1 MQAAA
6 GRARRLLTSPAASG
20 ILSAPRPGCAALA
33 GSGALL
39 PRLDGVPSSPSPSP
53 APPLLARSFSA
64 TSSSRLPRNLLSP
77 SISSQWRNEKS
88 VCYHMA
94 ATHYSTEASDID
106 QPTEAVVELYQKMLK
121 SVEAETMPPNAWL
134 WSMISSCSNKED
146 IKLLIQIL
154 QKLRR
159 LSNLRIDANFNDHLC
174 MKVAE
179 ACARVGA
186 LDYGLKVLW
195 KHNVYGITPTIG
207 SAHYLLK
214 HAKEKNDT
222 KLMGSIMQVLQ
233 RNSMPLQPGTA
244 DIVFSICYNAD
255 RWDLLSKYARRFVK
269 SGVKLHGASFDIWM
283 DFAAKVGDSQSIW
296 NINSLRG
303 KSVKRYNLATGF
315 ACVKGFL
322 LERKPESA
330 AAMIK
335 LLHKHSPDEK
345 KQLVTDELQKLVAE
359 WPAEVIKRQ
368 KKDDR
373 KALEEALITDIPQMI
388 SSVSKLRLDIS
399 SGALLQSRRR
409 RRRPDQRRKDS
420 PPVTGNFRMRRI
432 RGFVFVVILVM
443 ISSLCSATNAL
454 SWSMFSSSSKKPSM
468 APPPPL
474 DGGVPVAEF
483 SIDGGGDAR
492 GDKLMENARR
502 RIAAGDG
509 RPGTTCWSEAY
520 RSLFASCGDIMADK
534 ELQARLAW
542 RLSGC
547 FQEDSGRPPLPPC
560 DAAAAHGHGH
570 ADMVHCRERL
580 SDSESK
586 VFLAFFLETNTLC
599 HQLQAEAFKRSTERL
614 VNDLTR
620 SARSA
625 REKLEAIEERSEKIM
640 RESDHLRRSLSSIMS
655 QTEHLATASEDVRAR
670 IGDVLDRSAAIFER
684 SREIAAA
691 QAELRGGQA
700 AMREE
705 LAAGMAQVE
714 ASYRSIGEEMGRLK
728 QEAMGIEREVRA
740 VGDAMAARMVDLQSA
755 ADDIGA
761 AAGRSLE
768 NQMLLLDGQAKAME
782 GLNHIYSFQA
792 QALQESRETIQK
804 LAQFGQQQQEELL
817 SRQEQIRHAH
827 DDLMKN
833 SESILE
839 AQEEFRAKQAS
850 IFAALDKLYVLHN
863 AVLVESRFIKAFFFY
878 CCITFLV
885 YLLTSAKQT
894 FAIRGHLYFG
904 LCITLVLETVVI
916 KLGAD
921 DFSKQFLIMSKVLL
935 IRSVFLAAAAAQIL
949 HSIFTYKD
957 YEVLNHQLLQTLMEK
972 VRAIEGNGSGG
983 DQMNPWSTG
992 SDCSSIGDCSLFF
1005 DEQLQD
1011 EVDSEIDPDF
1021 ALPREICGNG
1031 SILPE
1036 EFGEN
1041 SVTTSI
1047 SRRYNLRPR
1056 IRPRFSEDNH
1066 IR

>member
-1 MQAAA
+1 MEQTAPATPGPEAEGLAA
-6 GRARRLLTSPAASG
+6 G
-20 ILSAPRPGCAALA
+20 
-33 GSGALL
+33 
-39 PRLDGVPSSPSPSP
+39 
-53 APPLLARSFSA
+53 
-64 TSSSRLPRNLLSP
+64 
-77 SISSQWRNEKS
+77 
-88 VCYHMA
+88 
-94 ATHYSTEASDID
+94 
-106 QPTEAVVELYQKMLK
+106 
-121 SVEAETMPPNAWL
+121 
-134 WSMISSCSNKED
+134 
-146 IKLLIQIL
+146 
-154 QKLRR
+154 
-159 LSNLRIDANFNDHLC
+159 
-174 MKVAE
+174 
-179 ACARVGA
+179 
-186 LDYGLKVLW
+186 
-195 KHNVYGITPTIG
+195 
-207 SAHYLLK
+207 
-214 HAKEKNDT
+214 
-222 KLMGSIMQVLQ
+222 
-233 RNSMPLQPGTA
+233 
-244 DIVFSICYNAD
+244 
-255 RWDLLSKYARRFVK
+255 
-269 SGVKLHGASFDIWM
+269 
-283 DFAAKVGDSQSIW
+283 
-296 NINSLRG
+296 
-303 KSVKRYNLATGF
+303 
-315 ACVKGFL
+315 
-322 LERKPESA
+322 
-330 AAMIK
+330 
-335 LLHKHSPDEK
+335 
-345 KQLVTDELQKLVAE
+345 
-359 WPAEVIKRQ
+359 
-368 KKDDR
+368 
-373 KALEEALITDIPQMI
+373 
-388 SSVSKLRLDIS
+388 
-399 SGALLQSRRR
+399 
-409 RRRPDQRRKDS
+409 
-420 PPVTGNFRMRRI
+420 
-432 RGFVFVVILVM
+432 
-443 ISSLCSATNAL
+443 
-454 SWSMFSSSSKKPSM
+454 
-468 APPPPL
+468 
-474 DGGVPVAEF
+474 DGGVPVADF

-502 RIAAGDG
+502 RIAAGNG
-509 RPGTTCWSEAY
+509 RPAGTTCWSEAY

-542 RLSGC
+542 HLSSC

-684 SREIAAA
+684 SKEIAAA

-714 ASYRSIGEEMGRLK
+714 ASYRSIGEEMGRLRHK
-728 QEAMGIEREVRA
+728 AMGIEREVRA

-782 GLNHIYSFQA
+782 GLNHLYSFQA

-894 FAIRGHLYFG
+894 FTIRGHLYFG

-992 SDCSSIGDCSLFF
+992 SDCSSIGDCSWFF

>member
-1 MQAAA
+1 
-6 GRARRLLTSPAASG
+6 
-20 ILSAPRPGCAALA
+20 
-33 GSGALL
+33 
-39 PRLDGVPSSPSPSP
+39 
-53 APPLLARSFSA
+53 
-64 TSSSRLPRNLLSP
+64 
-77 SISSQWRNEKS
+77 
-88 VCYHMA
+88 
-94 ATHYSTEASDID
+94 
-106 QPTEAVVELYQKMLK
+106 
-121 SVEAETMPPNAWL
+121 
-134 WSMISSCSNKED
+134 
-146 IKLLIQIL
+146 
-154 QKLRR
+154 
-159 LSNLRIDANFNDHLC
+159 
-174 MKVAE
+174 
-179 ACARVGA
+179 
-186 LDYGLKVLW
+186 
-195 KHNVYGITPTIG
+195 
-207 SAHYLLK
+207 
-214 HAKEKNDT
+214 
-222 KLMGSIMQVLQ
+222 
-233 RNSMPLQPGTA
+233 
-244 DIVFSICYNAD
+244 
-255 RWDLLSKYARRFVK
+255 
-269 SGVKLHGASFDIWM
+269 
-283 DFAAKVGDSQSIW
+283 
-296 NINSLRG
+296 
-303 KSVKRYNLATGF
+303 
-315 ACVKGFL
+315 
-322 LERKPESA
+322 
-330 AAMIK
+330 
-335 LLHKHSPDEK
+335 
-345 KQLVTDELQKLVAE
+345 
-359 WPAEVIKRQ
+359 
-368 KKDDR
+368 
-373 KALEEALITDIPQMI
+373 
-388 SSVSKLRLDIS
+388 
-399 SGALLQSRRR
+399 
-409 RRRPDQRRKDS
+409 
-420 PPVTGNFRMRRI
+420 
-432 RGFVFVVILVM
+432 
-443 ISSLCSATNAL
+443 
-454 SWSMFSSSSKKPSM
+454 
-468 APPPPL
+468 
-474 DGGVPVAEF
+474 
-483 SIDGGGDAR
+483 
-492 GDKLMENARR
+492 
-502 RIAAGDG
+502 
-509 RPGTTCWSEAY
+509 
-520 RSLFASCGDIMADK
+520 MADK

-560 DAAAAHGHGH
+560 DAAAARGHGH

-625 REKLEAIEERSEKIM
+625 HEKLEAIEERSEKIM
-640 RESDHLRRSLSSIMS
+640 RDSDHLRRSLSSIMS
-655 QTEHLATASEDVRAR
+655 QTEHLATASEDARAR

-684 SREIAAA
+684 SKGIAAA

-714 ASYRSIGEEMGRLK
+714 ASYRSIGEEMGRLR

-782 GLNHIYSFQA
+782 GLNHLYSFQA

-904 LCITLVLETVVI
+904 QILQTYTNTANIQKDRNFSEFFFSEHAHLFHTLASRYTENIQKDSNRTFSKTTLLTSFILNMFVCFLLGLCITLVLEIVVI

-935 IRSVFLAAAAAQIL
+935 IRSVFLAAAAVQIL
-949 HSIFTYKD
+949 HSD

-983 DQMNPWSTG
+983 DKMNPWSTG
-992 SDCSSIGDCSLFF
+992 SDCSSIGDCSWFF

-1041 SVTTSI
+1041 SVTASI

-1056 IRPRFSEDNH
+1056 IRPR
-1066 IR
+1066 